1 MHFSAAS
8 SAKKPRS
15 GSLFQRIP
23 KTAPCSVFAQGWPI
37 LRQHSAKDD
46 CFCSFNRLVRQQS
59 VPLFRQ
65 EEIVESRG
73 RPRLVHRPPHSVSNP
88 ASTCVSVDRQVY
100 RQGIGLNGLAA
111 PEAGTRA
118 RKMNLKERLA
128 LALKMYISLKK
139 FSELESIIRNAKSSA
154 ETPSF
159 QASAGGGQQSS
170 FPAAVE
176 LDPSRAALKN
186 NEALSRQNDEI
197 KPADLVKS
205 YSEFFLGKFNCVL
218 ECETDMKI
226 LSSTRSPKY
235 LLKIHSVCF
244 SLLLNL
250 LSS

>member
-15 GSLFQRIP
+15 GSLFQRLP
-23 KTAPCSVFAQGWPI
+23 KPAPSSVFAQGWPI
-37 LRQHSAKDD
+37 QQQHSAKDD
-46 CFCSFNRLVRQQS
+46 GFCSFNRLVREQS

-65 EEIVESRG
+65 EEIGDSGG
-73 RPRLVHRPPHSVSNP
+73 RPRLVHRHPHAVSDP
-88 ASTCVSVDRQVY
+88 ASTGVSVDCQVY
-100 RQGIGLNGLAA
+100 RQGIGQNGLAA

-118 RKMNLKERLA
+118 WKMNLKERLA

-139 FSELESIIRNAKSSA
+139 FSELESIIRNAKSRA

-186 NEALSRQNDEI
+186 NEALSRQNDELQI
-197 KPADLVKS
+197 KPADLVS
-205 YSEFFLGKFNCVL
+205 LTVSFFW
-218 ECETDMKI
+218 E
-226 LSSTRSPKY
+226 
-235 LLKIHSVCF
+235 
-244 SLLLNL
+244 NL
-250 LSS
+250 TVS